1 MKSAEISEIYGGYE
15 LIERSADIPQ
25 EADFSL
31 TVTDEGMEPHIRK
44 NSTVYVKARA
54 ELEEFDAG
62 IFMYKGE
69 VFCRQWCQDIM
80 GDVHLLCANPAF
92 EKENVSIDRG
102 EREKLSCLGKVLLK
116 KKLPP
121 PVYY

>member
-1 MKSAEISEIYGGYE
+1 MQSAEISESYGGYE
-15 LIERSADIPQ
+15 LIERSSDIPQ

-31 TVTDEGMEPHIRK
+31 TVTDEGMEPYIRK

-54 ELEEFDAG
+54 ELEEFDTG
-62 IFMYKGE
+62 IFMYNGE
-69 VFCRQWCQDIM
+69 VFCRQWCEDIM
-80 GDVHLLCANPAF
+80 GNVHLLCANPAF
-92 EKENVSIDRG
+92 EKKNLSINRE

-121 PVYY
+121 PSYF